1 MDVDTSHL
9 GDVLARTEARRAK
22 SAASSACSP
31 RRPGRWTAPG
41 FAIIAAKMRQY
52 MVEHDAGI
60 PPAGEA
66 DLERLFRSL
75 G

>member
-1 MDVDTSHL
+1 
-9 GDVLARTEARRAK
+9 
-22 SAASSACSP
+22 
-31 RRPGRWTAPG
+31 
-41 FAIIAAKMRQY
+41 MRQY